1 MGAGTVARETGG
13 HQARPAVLFITGHLP
28 YPPLSGGRRRELEL
42 ITRLSDRYRFR
53 LLVASKTFEEDQA
66 NTPQLRGICESIRVW
81 PAGLHPSPAKGAPEL
96 ARQIWS
102 PELAAT
108 VARALTE
115 GGVDVVHVERFQLMT
130 HVPHEC
136 PTPLLLVEQNV
147 EYGLW
152 HQRMKRARGRERRR
166 NLAEYASTV
175 QAEIEAWHRADM
187 LAAVTEAD
195 KVTMLEA
202 VPGKAVHVIPHGVG
216 PSTRPPPGSVAG
228 EGPGSEGKTIL
239 FLANFA
245 YAPNAD
251 GAVFFCKEI
260 FPRIRGAEPS
270 AMLFLVGNDPPA
282 EVRALA
288 GEGVRVTGRVPS
300 PDPFLNA
307 ADVVVCPLRE
317 GGGIKAKVIEALAA
331 GKAVVTTSIGAQGM
345 QPIASRAMRI
355 EDRPRA
361 FARAVVDLLRDD
373 VARRSL
379 EAEARRMASRLPT
392 WDDAADA
399 LQRCYAEL
407 LGGPVAAAGMGDRR
421 SG

>member
-1 MGAGTVARETGG
+1 VARETDG
-13 HQARPAVLFITGHLP
+13 HHDRPAVLFITGHLP
-28 YPPLSGGRRRELEL
+28 YPPVSGGRRRELEL
-42 ITRLSDRYRFR
+42 ITRLAGRYRFR

-66 NTPQLRGICESIRVW
+66 NAAGLRGTCDSIRIW
-81 PAGLHPSPAKGAPEL
+81 PAGVHPLPAKGVPDL

-102 PELAAT
+102 PELAA
-108 VARALTE
+108 AAKEALAE
-115 GGVDVVHVERFQLMT
+115 GGVDVVHVERFQLMSHIPT
-130 HVPHEC
+130 EC
-136 PTPLLLVEQNV
+136 LVPLLLVEQNV
-147 EYGLW
+147 EYDLW
-152 HQRMKRARGRERRR
+152 HQRMKRARGRRRQST
-166 NLAEYASTV
+166 LAEYASTV

-187 LAAVTEAD
+187 LAAVTEED
-195 KVTMLEA
+195 KATMLEA
-202 VPGKAVHVIPHGVG
+202 VPGKAVHVIPHGVDL
-216 PSTRPPPGSVAG
+216 SSRPTPGSVPP
-228 EGPGSEGKTIL
+228 EGPGAEGKTIL

-251 GAVFFCKEI
+251 GAVYLCKEI
-260 FPRIRGAEPS
+260 LPRIRTAEPS
-270 AMLFLVGNDPPA
+270 ATLFLVGNDPPP
-282 EVRALA
+282 EVHALA
-288 GEGVRVTGRVPS
+288 GEGVRVTGRVPR
-300 PDPFLNA
+300 PDPFLDA

-345 QPIASRAMRI
+345 QPIASDAMRI

-379 EAEARRMASRLPT
+379 EAEARRMAARLPT

-399 LQRCYAEL
+399 LERCYADL
-407 LGGPVAAAGMGDRR
+407 LGGPVAAAGMSDRR